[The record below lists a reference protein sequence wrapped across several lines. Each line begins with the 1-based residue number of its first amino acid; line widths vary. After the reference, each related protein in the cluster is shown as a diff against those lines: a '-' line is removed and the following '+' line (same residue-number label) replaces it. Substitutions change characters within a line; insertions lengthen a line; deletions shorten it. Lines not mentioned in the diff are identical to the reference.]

1 MSHPASSPISD
12 EVAVLDVVNTFL
24 SCIKKRDKSLML
36 SLILPAGGAT
46 LLRRGKPLH
55 MSLEDVVNRIPLAPD
70 HPTILDEQAYNSK
83 VLIDVSHSIF
93 VPSVQ
98 WISAPCLSLA
108 QLNVGT
114 QTPIMYSTPI
124 LWDVKFDIWHVQDD
138 IAMAWTPYV
147 FYEDKVLHHTGT
159 NIFTLLKQEHTG
171 KWVISGVADVARE
184 VVAPST

>member
-24 SCIKKRDKSLML
+24 SGIKKRDKSLML

-98 WISAPCLSLA
+98 
-108 QLNVGT
+108 
-114 QTPIMYSTPI
+114 
-124 LWDVKFDIWHVQDD
+124 
-138 IAMAWTPYV
+138 
-147 FYEDKVLHHTGT
+147 
-159 NIFTLLKQEHTG
+159 
-171 KWVISGVADVARE
+171 
-184 VVAPST
+184 